1 MLQRHFPKIVLGLVG
16 LIFLFAFLPRHAS
29 HSLPGDAS
37 QPSPTDPN
45 FDPSPAAVAER
56 ASQSDVTVPDEVPP
70 GYYPPAPSKAVGMTP
85 EWRDFAD
92 TVDRICGLTYNYARA
107 QEARTWH
114 EARVRGWSR
123 AQAIAINWRVFAA
136 QGMQILQATA
146 RLGKPPAETALFE
159 RWRANVAL
167 RRDLNLRAAAAAS
180 RGDWKEVE
188 GINSRIGHLKN
199 RSDELGQRFGLRIC
213 TSN

>member
-1 MLQRHFPKIVLGLVG
+1 VLQRHFPTIVLFLVG
-16 LIFLFAFLPRHAS
+16 LICLLIFLPRNRS
-29 HSLPGDAS
+29 E
-37 QPSPTDPN
+37 PSPADPN
-45 FDPSPAAVAER
+45 FDPSPAAVAQR
-56 ASQSDVTVPDEVPP
+56 ASQSDVTASDKVPP

-92 TVDRICGLTYNYARA
+92 TVDRICGLTYNYMRA

-114 EARVRGWSR
+114 EAQVRGWTR
-123 AQAIAINWRVFAA
+123 AQAIAADWGVVAA
-136 QGMQILQATA
+136 QGTQILQATA
-146 RLGKPPAETALFE
+146 RLGKPPAEAALFR

-167 RRDLNLRAAAAAS
+167 RRDLKLRASAASS

-188 GINSRIGHLKN
+188 GISSRTDALKD
-199 RSDELGQRFGLRIC
+199 RSDEIGQRFGLRIC